1 MYENFYGFKEKPFHI
16 VPNPKY
22 LYLSPKHQNALTY
35 LEYGLAEGVGFIL
48 LTGEIGTGKTTLIR
62 HILNQI
68 ESKIEVAVVF
78 NTNFSSDQ
86 FLSVILNEFELTGEY
101 ENKAKKLDIFYQFLI
116 KKYAEGKR
124 VLLIIDEAQN
134 LSNEVLEEVRMLSNL
149 QTDEQ
154 MLLQIMLVGQPEL
167 KLKLKSPNLIQF
179 TQRIAVNY
187 HLAALSR
194 EEVAQYIS
202 FRIEKVGGKLDL
214 FTQEAIDVIYKASG
228 GIPRTI
234 NLLCDSALVYG
245 FADELKIIDASI
257 IDQVIQDKGGMGIA
271 VETGDEKPSSSHG
284 SEKYSDNDI
293 SQRLQILESM
303 VQKINMQVEW
313 QLEQLDRRA
322 ENYKDKLV
330 ENLRKLLDLERKRS
344 DRLLIEYSK
353 LKEKFE
359 ASEKESVKI
368 FKKTAEQSEETN
380 TAAEKKTGRKY
391 SNMNIRSLFRF

>member
-101 ENKAKKLDIFYQFLI
+101 ENKAKKLDILYQFLI

-194 EEVAQYIS
+194 EEVDQYIS
-202 FRIEKVGGKLDL
+202 FRIEKVGGKSDL
-214 FTQEAIDVIYKASG
+214 FTQEAIDIIYKASG

-245 FADELKIIDASI
+245 FADELKTIDASI

-271 VETGDEKPSSSHG
+271 VETGDEKPPYSHG

-303 VQKINMQVEW
+303 VQKINIQVEW